1 MILPPDATY
10 SEFRKYV
17 ESLHGPKGDAEMAD
31 LWEWRQKLLGVKVVP
46 GRTMREMLPPD
57 EQHLTLRE
65 RERKVIAD
73 ARAAGIEPER
83 APA

>member
-1 MILPPDATY
+1 M
-10 SEFRKYV
+10 

-31 LWEWRQKLLGVKVVP
+31 LWEWRQKLLGVKVVT
-46 GRTMREMLPPD
+46 GRTMRGMLPPD

>member
-1 MILPPDATY
+1 MEA
-10 SEFRKYV
+10 
-17 ESLHGPKGDAEMAD
+17 LHGPKGDAEMAD
-31 LWEWRQKLLGVKVVP
+31 LWEWRQKLLGVKVVT
-46 GRTMREMLPPD
+46 GRTMRAMLPPD

>member
-1 MILPPDATY
+1 
-10 SEFRKYV
+10 
-17 ESLHGPKGDAEMAD
+17 MAD
-31 LWEWRQKLLGVKVVP
+31 LWEWRQKLLGVKVVT
-46 GRTMREMLPPD
+46 GRTIRAMLPPD

>member
-1 MILPPDATY
+1 M
-10 SEFRKYV
+10 

-31 LWEWRQKLLGVKVVP
+31 LWEWRQKLLGVKVVT
-46 GRTMREMLPPD
+46 GRTMRAMLPPD

>member
-10 SEFRKYV
+10 AEFRKYV

-31 LWEWRQKLLGVKVVP
+31 LWEWRQKLLGVKVVT
-46 GRTMREMLPPD
+46 GRTIRAMLPPD

>member
-1 MILPPDATY
+1 M
-10 SEFRKYV
+10 

-31 LWEWRQKLLGVKVVP
+31 LWEWCQKLLGVKVVT
-46 GRTMREMLPPD
+46 GRTMRAMLPPD

>member
-1 MILPPDATY
+1 
-10 SEFRKYV
+10 V

-31 LWEWRQKLLGVKVVP
+31 LWEWRQKLLGVKVVT
-46 GRTMREMLPPD
+46 GRTMRAMLPPD

>member
-10 SEFRKYV
+10 AEFRKYV

-31 LWEWRQKLLGVKVVP
+31 LWEWRQKLLGVKVVT
-46 GRTMREMLPPD
+46 GRTMRAMLPPD

>member
-1 MILPPDATY
+1 LILSPEATY
-10 SEFRKYV
+10 AEFHEYV
-17 ESLHGPKGDAEMAD
+17 ESLHGPKDTAEMAD
-31 LWEWRQKLLGVKVVP
+31 LWEWRQKLLGVRVVT

-65 RERKVIAD
+65 RERKVIAE

>member
-1 MILPPDATY
+1 M
-10 SEFRKYV
+10 

-31 LWEWRQKLLGVKVVP
+31 LWEWRQKLLGVKVVT
-46 GRTMREMLPPD
+46 GRTIRAMLPPD

>member
-1 MILPPDATY
+1 MEA
-10 SEFRKYV
+10 
-17 ESLHGPKGDAEMAD
+17 LHGPKGDAEMAD
-31 LWEWRQKLLGVKVVP
+31 LGEWRQKLLGVKVVT
-46 GRTMREMLPPD
+46 GRTMRAMLPPD